1 MVIST
6 ADIHTF
12 LEAVNDR
19 SNVSGYTHDFYNYP
33 ARFSPLFAREAIKSF
48 TNPGDLV
55 IDPFMGGG
63 TTLVEANLAERHA
76 IGFDISSLAYFL
88 SEVKTT
94 SLNSNEISFI
104 KKWTEQIIKN
114 LNCRLVSERPEDWIY
129 EGYQRNLSNRR
140 TWPIRKLMEQFINEI
155 ESCGATLKVMNFLR
169 CALLKT
175 GQWALDSTKVIP
187 KANEFRN
194 KLLEIVNQMCFG
206 AYEYS
211 LAIEKHKKK
220 ISIIPINKPA
230 VEINRYKKLKQF
242 KPPKLILTSP
252 PYPGVHVVYHRW
264 QIHGRKETPA
274 PFWIAD
280 NLDGNGLTHY
290 AMGGRKQK
298 GLTDYFQNIES
309 AFSAI
314 SEVCNSETTIV
325 QILAFSEPEWQL
337 PRYLEAMATAGLQ
350 EKLIGENRIWR
361 QVPNRKWYA
370 NLKGE
375 TLSSK
380 EVVLIHS
387 SS

>member
-48 TNPGDLV
+48 TNSGDLV

-63 TTLVEANLAERHA
+63 TTLIEANLAERHA

-155 ESCGATLKVMNFLR
+155 ESCGATLKRL
-169 CALLKT
+169 
-175 GQWALDSTKVIP
+175 
-187 KANEFRN
+187 
-194 KLLEIVNQMCFG
+194 
-206 AYEYS
+206 
-211 LAIEKHKKK
+211 
-220 ISIIPINKPA
+220 
-230 VEINRYKKLKQF
+230 
-242 KPPKLILTSP
+242 
-252 PYPGVHVVYHRW
+252 
-264 QIHGRKETPA
+264 
-274 PFWIAD
+274 
-280 NLDGNGLTHY
+280 
-290 AMGGRKQK
+290 
-298 GLTDYFQNIES
+298 
-309 AFSAI
+309 
-314 SEVCNSETTIV
+314 
-325 QILAFSEPEWQL
+325 
-337 PRYLEAMATAGLQ
+337 
-350 EKLIGENRIWR
+350 
-361 QVPNRKWYA
+361 
-370 NLKGE
+370 
-375 TLSSK
+375 
-380 EVVLIHS
+380 
-387 SS
+387 